1 MKASDAELVFAIE
14 RRAGIVNALA
24 VGEDKSATAAIILDF
39 RLVVCLVSNWLGIC
53 DYLPYLQPS
62 GYSFEFWNW

>member
-39 RLVVCLVSNWLGIC
+39 RLVVCLVSN
-53 DYLPYLQPS
+53 
-62 GYSFEFWNW
+62 